1 MTKPKHQLK
10 PVAIARQIAHLEK
23 YELEE
28 LSTYITYSHPCNFK
42 VFQAV
47 FGDKIHCERIKELEA
62 EIEGLVN
69 GRDSE

>member
-28 LSTYITYSHPCNFK
+28 LANYILNSHPCDFK

-47 FGDKIHCERIKELEA
+47 FGDKIHCERIEELEG
-62 EIEGLVN
+62 EIHEIKCGE
-69 GRDSE
+69 DS